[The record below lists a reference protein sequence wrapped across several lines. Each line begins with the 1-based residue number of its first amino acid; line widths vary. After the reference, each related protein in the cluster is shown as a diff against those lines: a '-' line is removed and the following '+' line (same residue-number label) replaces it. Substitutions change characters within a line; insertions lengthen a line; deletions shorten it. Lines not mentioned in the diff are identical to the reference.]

1 MAIVSGACVP
11 LGPAACSLDLLE
23 MLAASPPR
31 PAETFLCISFEMCQ
45 IFVFAPA
52 SPHSLDVG
60 RYQHSTVSEGAKKK
74 KEKKKKDQPGI
85 IVHNIYLLM
94 KQMKRT
100 TGLFISSP
108 TYNYS

>member
-1 MAIVSGACVP
+1 MLGACVP
-11 LGPAACSLDLLE
+11 LGPAACSLDLPE

-74 KEKKKKDQPGI
+74 KKRKKKGPTSNHRPQHIPVNEADEKNNWPF
-85 IVHNIYLLM
+85 HLLAY
-94 KQMKRT
+94 R
-100 TGLFISSP
+100 
-108 TYNYS
+108 